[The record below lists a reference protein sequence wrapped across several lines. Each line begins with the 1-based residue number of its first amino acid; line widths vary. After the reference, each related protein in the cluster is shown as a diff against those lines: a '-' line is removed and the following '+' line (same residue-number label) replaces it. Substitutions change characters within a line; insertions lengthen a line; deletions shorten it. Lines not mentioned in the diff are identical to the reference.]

1 MNGSA
6 YYLCRMKP
14 LITGKA
20 YTIQLFYNPDLI
32 EAMYLKCYTDL
43 FGEEYESVFITPD
56 GRLFEIGS
64 VERWE

>member
-1 MNGSA
+1 MGGFIYLYTMNQ
-6 YYLCRMKP
+6 

-20 YTIQLFYNPDLI
+20 YQIKLFFDPQII

-56 GRLFEIGS
+56 GKLYEIGY
-64 VERWE
+64 VESWG